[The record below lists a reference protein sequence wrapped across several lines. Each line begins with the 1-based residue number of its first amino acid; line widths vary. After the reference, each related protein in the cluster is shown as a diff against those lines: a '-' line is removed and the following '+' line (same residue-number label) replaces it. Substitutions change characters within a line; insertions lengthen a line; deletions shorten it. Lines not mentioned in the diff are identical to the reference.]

1 MTTRKMTKFE
11 LFVMIYYALDAYY
24 EENVSE
30 EINNFLSDMCP
41 FTFADE
47 GSADPAIYAEFCD
60 FIKVEEVEIENS
72 FELASKYVEWI
83 NLPYVTT
90 GFEWVTKEDWITKS
104 KKYIESLKKK

>member
-1 MTTRKMTKFE
+1 MNQI
-11 LFVMIYYALDAYY
+11 LQQIDAYY
-24 EENVSE
+24 EENISE

-47 GSADPAIYAEFCD
+47 GSADPAGYAEFCD
-60 FIKVEEVEIENS
+60 FIKVEEIEIENS

-104 KKYIESLKKK
+104 KKYIELLNKK

>member
-47 GSADPAIYAEFCD
+47 GSADPAVYDEFCD
-60 FIKVEEVEIENS
+60 FIKVDKVEIEDS
-72 FELASKYVEWI
+72 FEMACKYIKWI
-83 NLPYVTT
+83 NQPYVTIA
-90 GFEWVTKEDWITKS
+90 FEWVTKEDWDKKS
-104 KKYIESLKKK
+104 RQYIESLKK

>member
-1 MTTRKMTKFE
+1 MTTRKMTKYE

-30 EINNFLSDMCP
+30 ELNNFLSDMCP

-60 FIKVEEVEIENS
+60 FIKVEEIEIENS
-72 FELASKYVEWI
+72 YELACKYIEWI
-83 NLPYVTT
+83 NQPYVTRA
-90 GFEWVTKEDWITKS
+90 FEWVTKEDWNKKS
-104 KKYIESLKKK
+104 RQYIES

>member
-1 MTTRKMTKFE
+1 MTKYG

-24 EENVSE
+24 EENISE

-47 GSADPAIYAEFCD
+47 GSADPAIYAEFCN
-60 FIKVEEVEIENS
+60 FIKVEEIEIENS

-83 NLPYVTT
+83 NLPYVTIA
-90 GFEWVTKEDWITKS
+90 FEWVTKEDWDKKS
-104 KKYIESLKKK
+104 RQYIES